1 MSKYTVRTYKVPVPT
16 ELYSLCQELNKTAAR
31 IYNKTISL
39 VRKTQQ
45 KKGFWLSINTAQ
57 KYILR
62 WASEINVR
70 THSKQALVQ
79 QYFQALFGYFKAI
92 KTNPDSKP
100 PYKRKSFT
108 PFTWKD
114 SAIKLMPDGK
124 LKLSM
129 GSKREPIVIQ
139 TTLPSNTKMR
149 QAKLVYEAGRYYLHL
164 AIEVEN
170 KYQNTSNGV
179 IAVDLGILRPI
190 TCYDGA
196 QVVSYHGGILNS
208 LLRYRNKELAG
219 FQRMLSKCKKGSR
232 RYRKLLKAKRKLLRR
247 ISLQIQDLCTR

>member
-45 KKGFWLSINTAQ
+45 KKGFWLSENSVQ
-57 KYILR
+57 KFILR
-62 WASEINVR
+62 WASNIDVH
-70 THSKQALVQ
+70 THSKQAFVQ
-79 QYFQALFGYFKAI
+79 QYFQALDGYFKAR

-108 PFTWKD
+108 PFIWKD
-114 SAIKLMPDGK
+114 TAIKLMPDGK

-149 QAKLVYEAGRYYLHL
+149 QVKLVYEAGRYYLHL
-164 AIEVEN
+164 AIEVKSEH
-170 KYQNTSNGV
+170 KRGQSQKVMSVMDHIYSCTE
-179 IAVDLGILRPI
+179 IP
-190 TCYDGA
+190 T
-196 QVVSYHGGILNS
+196 
-208 LLRYRNKELAG
+208 
-219 FQRMLSKCKKGSR
+219 LSG
-232 RYRKLLKAKRKLLRR
+232 YL
-247 ISLQIQDLCTR
+247 